1 MPPSSN
7 AASGVPDMGLY
18 KLSRVHRTLQGLE
31 SKSDWTP
38 EDTKSFDCMHYLGDA
53 AVENAAK
60 ELGLKAG
67 ERVLDLGSG
76 FGGTGR
82 YLHRHFGATITGI
95 ELQQDIHEIAQT
107 INERSGVG
115 GGATSINGNFLHLD
129 PGLMGAPL
137 NHIVSFLCILHIA
150 ERETLFKKACDALET
165 GGKLY
170 IEDFFALKPLDAKTV
185 EVLRASVSC
194 PRLPAKCQYMEEL
207 EKAGFQVIN
216 WVDMSTAWTEFV
228 HRRAE
233 EFKQDPAA
241 VDADLTSFYDA
252 VDGVFTGGQVGGARI
267 TCQKK

>member
-1 MPPSSN
+1 MSSSSN
-7 AASGVPDMGLY
+7 AVSDVPDMNLY
-18 KLSRVHRTLQGLE
+18 KLNRVHRALE
-31 SKSDWTP
+31 SLRNKSDWTA
-38 EDTKSFDCMHYLGDA
+38 EDTMSFDCMHYLGDA

-82 YLHRHFGATITGI
+82 YLHRHFGVTITGI

-107 INERSGVG
+107 INERSGAG
-115 GGATSINGNFLHLD
+115 SGATSINGDFLDLD

-137 NHIVSFLCILHIA
+137 NHIVSFLCILHIP
-150 ERETLFKKACDALET
+150 ERETLFKKAYDTLEA

-170 IEDFFALKPLDAKTV
+170 IEDFFALKPLDAKTI

-194 PRLPAKCQYMEEL
+194 PRLPDKCQYMEEL

-216 WVDMSTAWTEFV
+216 WVDMSNAWAEFV

-233 EFKQDPAA
+233 EFKKDPE
-241 VDADLTSFYDA
+241 VDADLTTFYDA
-252 VDGVFTGGQVGGARI
+252 VDEVFTGGQVGGARI